1 MDDNTIEGTVR
12 NLAGRA
18 QEGIGSVTGDQETQL
33 RGTARRVAGA
43 AQQGVGQ
50 AADEARDYVKD
61 QPLTALLIAG
71 GVGFLLGA
79 LIVRR

>member
-1 MDDNTIEGTVR
+1 MDSDRIEGTAR

-18 QEGIGSVTGDQETQL
+18 QEAVGTVTGDQQTEAQ
-33 RGTARRVAGA
+33 GAARRLAGS
-43 AQQGVGQ
+43 AQESMGH
-50 AADEARDYVKD
+50 AADEARDYVKE
-61 QPLTALLIAG
+61 QPFTALLIAG

>member
-1 MDDNTIEGTVR
+1 MDNDRIEGTVR

-18 QEGIGSVTGDQETQL
+18 EEAVGTVTGDHDREVH
-33 RGTARRVAGA
+33 GAARRIAGQ
-43 AQQGVGQ
+43 AQQSVGH

>member
-1 MDDNTIEGTVR
+1 MDQDRIEGAAR

-18 QEGIGSVTGDQETQL
+18 QEAVGDLTGDTETEMH
-33 RGTARRVAGA
+33 GKIKRVAGK
-43 AQQGVGQ
+43 AQQSVGA
-50 AADEARDYVKD
+50 AADEARDYVQH

>member
-1 MDDNTIEGTVR
+1 MDENRIEGTVR

-18 QEGIGSVTGDQETQL
+18 EEALGAATGDHDTEA
-33 RGTARRVAGA
+33 RGAARRIAGQ
-43 AQQGVGQ
+43 AQQTVGH